1 LSPSSRPVRSRLVAR
16 VAALVLVGLVTAAC
30 GGDVPRGAA
39 ATVDGADIPREQLAG
54 WVRAALNDNPALDE
68 GAVQRDLLSRAIQA
82 RIIAGVVEARGLVV
96 TEDELASVRA
106 QVLDEVGGEEA
117 LATTLREIGFP
128 VDFYETVFVANEAAI
143 DVLVRDLAQGRML
156 ETRTARHILLETA
169 EEADEVFALLADG
182 ADFAQLALE
191 RSQDPGSAI
200 EGGSLGARE
209 RGVFVPEFDEAVWSA
224 RLDVVL
230 EPVES
235 QFGFHVIEVVA
246 EDRRTADQLEPGALR
261 QLVNQELGELIG
273 AAVAAT
279 QVVVAANVGTW
290 DAVSGSI
297 VAAAAGGSGRG

>member
-16 VAALVLVGLVTAAC
+16 VAALVLVGVVAAAC

-39 ATVDGADIPREQLAG
+39 ATVDGVEIPREQLAG

-68 GAVQRDLLSRAIQA
+68 AAVQRDLLSRAIQA
-82 RIIAGVVEARGLVV
+82 RIIGGVLEARGLVV
-96 TEDELASVRA
+96 TEEDLAAVRA
-106 QVLDEVGGEEA
+106 QILDEVGGEET
-117 LATTLREIGFP
+117 LATTLTEIGFP
-128 VDFYETVFVANEAAI
+128 LDFYETVFVANEAAI
-143 DVLVRDLAQGRML
+143 DVLVRDLAKDRVL
-156 ETRTARHILLETA
+156 ETRTARHILLDTA

-182 ADFAQLALE
+182 ADFAELALE

-246 EDRRTADQLEPGALR
+246 ADRRTADQLDPNALR
-261 QLVNQELGELIG
+261 QLVNRELGDVIG
-273 AAVAAT
+273 AAVAST
-279 QVVVAANVGTW
+279 QVLVAANLGTW
-290 DAVSGSI
+290 DAVNGSV
-297 VAAAAGGSGRG
+297 VAAAAGGTARG